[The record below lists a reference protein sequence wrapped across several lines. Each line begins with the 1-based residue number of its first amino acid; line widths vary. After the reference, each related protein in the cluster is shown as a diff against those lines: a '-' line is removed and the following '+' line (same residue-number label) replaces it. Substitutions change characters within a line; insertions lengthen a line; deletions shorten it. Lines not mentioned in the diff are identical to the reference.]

1 MKKKYV
7 AIASLLL
14 ATSLLAACGGDTGKA
29 DTKSDVKVEATGM
42 PIVKEKI
49 KMTMMAPGLGQTEW
63 DDLASA
69 KALEELTNIDFDY
82 ITPPDTDFLTKLNL
96 AFASDELP
104 DVIFGAGGK
113 LTNAQQ
119 ADYGSQGRLIPLE
132 DLIDEYAPNL
142 KAILDKHP
150 EFRKSITAPD
160 GHIYSLPRLYPEET
174 SNPIYISPLWYNGE
188 WLEKLGIK
196 ELPKTT
202 DELYDLLVRFKN
214 EDPNGNGKQDEIPL
228 SDGNKLLIIRMWLM
242 PAFGMK
248 AQGIEEVDGT
258 VRYAA
263 ASDNYKE
270 YLEFLHKCYE
280 EGLLDKEV
288 FSQSPD
294 QYQGNTETDKVGLF
308 GAYASYM
315 ATGKNPEDALTD
327 PLFQQL
333 TSDIQSTPLAPGHP
347 RVSTGVFAITNK
359 CASPEAAMRWADYLY
374 TDEGS
379 NLMSQGPEGVWWEYA
394 ENSEGEKVRVYV
406 GDDKQKMEE
415 DRGKVGMDY
424 GLVTPGVSVDN
435 NQDPVRANADDPATS
450 IWTEFVGK
458 ETAKKIIPYA
468 EVPFPIVYMTKDEI
482 DKVADN
488 STDISTYVEQMEAK
502 FITGVESLDNYDN
515 YVKTLKSMGLD
526 DFVKVYQGAYDRW
539 AAAE

>member
-14 ATSLLAACGGDTGKA
+14 ATSLLTACGGDTGKA
-29 DTKSDVKVEATGM
+29 DTKSDVKVEKTGM
-42 PIVKEKI
+42 PIVKDTI
-49 KMTMMAPGLGQTEW
+49 KMTMMAPGLGKTEW

-82 ITPPDTDFLTKLNL
+82 ITPPDSDFQTKLNL

-104 DVIFGAGGK
+104 DVIFGAGSK
-113 LTNAQQ
+113 LSNSQQ
-119 ADYGSQGRLIPLE
+119 ADYGSQGRLIALE

-142 KAILDKHP
+142 KAILDEHP

-174 SNPIYISPLWYNGE
+174 SSPLYISPLWYNGD
-188 WLEKLGIK
+188 WMEKLGVK

-228 SDGNKLLIIRMWLM
+228 SDGNKLLIIRTWLM

-248 AQGIEEVDGT
+248 SQGIEEVDGK
-258 VRYAA
+258 VRFAA

-288 FSQSPD
+288 FSQSSD
-294 QYQGNTETDKVGLF
+294 QYQGNTETNKVGLF

-315 ATGKNPEDALTD
+315 STGKNPEDALTD
-327 PLFQQL
+327 PMFMQL
-333 TSDIQSTPLAPGHP
+333 TSDVQETPLAPGHP
-347 RVSTGVFAITNK
+347 RVTTGVFAITNK

-374 TDEGS
+374 TEEG
-379 NLMSQGPEGVWWEYA
+379 NALMSQGPEGAWWEYA
-394 ENSEGEKVRVYV
+394 ENSEGEKVRVYK
-406 GDDKQKMEE
+406 GEDKQKMEE

-424 GLVTPGVSVDN
+424 GLVTPGISVDN
-435 NQDPVRANADDPATS
+435 TDDPVRANADDPTIS
-450 IWTEFVGK
+450 VWNEFQSK
-458 ETAKKIIPYA
+458 EKDEKVMPYT
-468 EVPFPIVYMTKDEI
+468 EVPFPIVYMTKDEV
-482 DKVADN
+482 DKIAEN
-488 STDISTYVEQMEAK
+488 STDILTYVEQMEAK
-502 FITGVESLDNYDN
+502 FITGVESLDKYDD
-515 YVKTLKSMGLD
+515 YVKTLKGMGLD
-526 DFVKVYQGAYDRW
+526 DYVKVYQGAYDRW
-539 AAAE
+539 ASAE